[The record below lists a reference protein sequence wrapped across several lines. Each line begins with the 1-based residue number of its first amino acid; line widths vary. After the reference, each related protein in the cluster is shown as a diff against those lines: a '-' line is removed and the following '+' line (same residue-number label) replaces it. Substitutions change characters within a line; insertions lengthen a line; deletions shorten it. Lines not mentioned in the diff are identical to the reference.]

1 MNRRA
6 LGTMA
11 MTLTLGAAGCGQSS
25 GDSSVEPSG
34 HSPMIL
40 RTDPSNGADDVP
52 LNTRII
58 VVFSEPIDPAT
69 ATRARVQLRRR
80 GLPVAADISFSE
92 SALEMEVR
100 PEGGL
105 APLSSYALVVSA
117 ELADPGGDRL
127 KEGVQVEFTTGTTL
141 HWDIAP
147 GQYDLSAKIDIFDR
161 GWGYDLTNY
170 RYTAVL
176 YIEPGAPTFRDMWL
190 IGPGGDSVDIATS
203 GVITP
208 YVDFAGRFALDL
220 VRPEGERGSPF
231 TLTLVVEDV
240 VPETFEGNW
249 GCCGH
254 IAGSFTAKRKAP

>member
-1 MNRRA
+1 
-6 LGTMA
+6 
-11 MTLTLGAAGCGQSS
+11 
-25 GDSSVEPSG
+25 
-34 HSPMIL
+34 MIL

-127 KEGVQVEFTTGTTL
+127 KEGVQVEFTTGTTF

-147 GQYDLSAKIDIFDR
+147 GNTTCPR
-161 GWGYDLTNY
+161 RLTSSIRAGVTTLPTTDTPRFFTSNQ
-170 RYTAVL
+170 VL
-176 YIEPGAPTFRDMWL
+176 QR
-190 IGPGGDSVDIATS
+190 S
-203 GVITP
+203 GI
-208 YVDFAGRFALDL
+208 
-220 VRPEGERGSPF
+220 
-231 TLTLVVEDV
+231 
-240 VPETFEGNW
+240 
-249 GCCGH
+249 CG
-254 IAGSFTAKRKAP
+254 